1 MKHFNKSVL
10 CLLLVLLL
18 AAAALTGCAQTPAS
32 TEAPKTEAQTEA
44 PKTEAPTEA
53 PTDAPK
59 TEAPTEAARPQIQP
73 EELGEGDKL
82 FYFDVTF
89 SDGETSSYAIHT
101 DAETV
106 GEALAALDMIEG
118 ENGMYNTVC
127 EQTLDWETD
136 HMYWAFYID
145 GEYAPTGLDQTPV
158 TADAHYALTATAG

>member
-44 PKTEAPTEA
+44 PKTEAQTEA
-53 PTDAPK
+53 Q
-59 TEAPTEAARPQIQP
+59 TEARPQIQP
-73 EELGEGDKL
+73 EELGEGSTMIYL
-82 FYFDVTF
+82 DVTDR
-89 SDGETSSYAIHT
+89 DGGTSSYAIHT

-106 GEALAALDMIEG
+106 GEALAALDIIEG